1 MGAGL
6 VHKDKEYNE
15 LPRLWKHPVSL
26 QIKLIAFQKR
36 KKKEGRMEGQKDRQ
50 EEKLIQCRENYSLL
64 FLSVT

>member
-15 LPRLWKHPVSL
+15 LPRLRKHPVSL

-36 KKKEGRMEGQKDRQ
+36 KKKEGRMEGQKDRR
-50 EEKLIQCRENYSLL
+50 KN
-64 FLSVT
+64 